1 MIHDATGKFS
11 SRCVLP
17 DRRSLALVIN
27 YWPHSLAW
35 RGAMERPRTQGNAC
49 PIYGNTPPKPMLGAA
64 CCGRPPAAV
73 MRLLPVVFQHLGASR
88 RQMRAVLLQARENH
102 EIALVDELAAVT
114 LDVAVAGRLFL
125 R

>member
-1 MIHDATGKFS
+1 
-11 SRCVLP
+11 
-17 DRRSLALVIN
+17 
-27 YWPHSLAW
+27 
-35 RGAMERPRTQGNAC
+35 
-49 PIYGNTPPKPMLGAA
+49 
-64 CCGRPPAAV
+64 

-125 R
+125 RRAGRCCCWAKVPVDTVSDNRVSARRDLRIVILHFDGRNPLTPNSVSARPGRICWIAGAA